1 MKFLRKLILW
11 LLIALLVVIIAA
23 YFLLQTQ
30 WGGRQASAWL
40 SDGTG
45 WKVSF
50 NKMNHNFSSPMHLQL
65 QNVTLGRD
73 GKPATLVAQTVD
85 IGFSSRQFSD
95 PLHADEIVLSDGTLN
110 FSPSS
115 AALPFAADR
124 LQLRNM
130 AFNSPESDWDLS
142 AQRVTGGVSPW
153 APEAGNVLGKKTQIQ
168 ISAGSMTLNG
178 IEASNVLIQ
187 GNIDNGEVSLSTI
200 GADVARGTLTGT
212 AKRSADGGWQ
222 VDNLRLSEIRLQS
235 DKSLADFFAPLTTLP
250 SLQIGR
256 LDVTDASLQGP
267 DWAIAGLDLNLRN
280 LTLSR
285 GDWQS
290 QEGTLSMNA
299 NEFIYG
305 SLHFLDPILNA
316 GFSPQGIAL
325 RQFTSRWEGGMV
337 RTSGN
342 WLRAG
347 HALVLDDA
355 AFAGLEYTLPDNWKQ
370 LWMAPLPDW
379 LQSLTLR
386 KFSASRNLIID
397 IEPAFP
403 WQITALDGYGGEL
416 QLVKNRSWGVW
427 SGSAT
432 LNAAAA
438 TFNRIDVRRPSLKL
452 SANASTVN
460 VNELSAFTERG
471 ILQATAAVSQLPQRQ
486 VNLSLNG
493 RGVPLNILQAW
504 GWPALPVSGD
514 GNLQL
519 TATGSVQADAPLKP
533 TVNGQLSAINM
544 EKQQVAQ
551 VMHNGEVSSPSPL
564 QHRRQRLPDFPS
576 PSPLSP
582 LPTGE
587 GPVPFAKPVA
597 IKRLFVP
604 ISRNLFLSNNGLA
617 ITKILEV
624 KKIIKVPEPT
634 KIKEQPCP

>member
-1 MKFLRKLILW
+1 MKFLEKLILW
-11 LLIALLVVIIAA
+11 LLIALLVAVIAA
-23 YFLLQTQ
+23 YFLLQTR
-30 WGGRQASAWL
+30 WGARQASAWL

-45 WKVSF
+45 WQVSF
-50 NKMNHNFSSPMHLQL
+50 DKMEHNFSSPLHLRL

-73 GKPATLVAQTVD
+73 GKPATLVAKTVD
-85 IGFSSRQFSD
+85 IGFSSRQFSN
-95 PLHADEIVLSDGTLN
+95 PLHADDIVLSNGTLN

-153 APEAGNVLGKKTQIQ
+153 VPEAGNVLGKKTQIQ
-168 ISAGSMTLNG
+168 MSAGSMTLNG

-187 GNIDNGEVSLSTI
+187 GNIDNGEVTLSTI

-222 VDNLRLSEIRLQS
+222 VNNLRLNEIRLQS
-235 DKSLADFFAPLTTLP
+235 NKSLADFFAPLGTLP

-256 LDVTDASLQGP
+256 IDITDASLQGP
-267 DWAIAGLDLNLRN
+267 GWAVTNLDLNLRN
-280 LTLSR
+280 LALNH

-290 QEGTLSMNA
+290 QDGALSMNA
-299 NEFIYG
+299 DEFIYG

-316 GFSPQGIAL
+316 GFSPQGLAL

-342 WLRAG
+342 WLRADR
-347 HALVLDDA
+347 ALVLDDT
-355 AFAGLEYTLPDNWKQ
+355 AFAGLEYTLPANWKQ
-370 LWMAPLPDW
+370 LWMEPLPEW
-379 LQSLTLR
+379 LQSLTLK

-397 IEPAFP
+397 VEPTFP

-416 QLVKNRSWGVW
+416 QLVKNRSWGIW
-427 SGSAT
+427 NGSAT

-460 VNELSAFTERG
+460 INELSAFTERG
-471 ILQATAAVSQLPQRQ
+471 ILQATAVVSQLPQRR
-486 VNLSLNG
+486 VNVSLNG

-504 GWPALPVSGD
+504 GWPALPISGD

-519 TATGSVQADAPLKP
+519 TATGSVLADASLKP

-551 VMHNGEVSSPSPL
+551 IMRNGDVTTTQEPSA
-564 QHRRQRLPDFPS
+564 
-576 PSPLSP
+576 
-582 LPTGE
+582 PT
-587 GPVPFAKPVA
+587 VA
-597 IKRLFVP
+597 TP
-604 ISRNLFLSNNGLA
+604 
-617 ITKILEV
+617 
-624 KKIIKVPEPT
+624 
-634 KIKEQPCP
+634 

>member
-65 QNVTLGRD
+65 QNVILGRD

-168 ISAGSMTLNG
+168 MSAGSMTLNG

-355 AFAGLEYTLPDNWKQ
+355 AFAGLEYTLPTNWKQ
-370 LWMAPLPDW
+370 LWLAPLPDW

-551 VMHNGEVSSPSPL
+551 VMRNGEVTST
-564 QHRRQRLPDFPS
+564 Q
-576 PSPLSP
+576 PLSAP
-582 LPTGE
+582 ATTTP
-587 GPVPFAKPVA
+587 
-597 IKRLFVP
+597 
-604 ISRNLFLSNNGLA
+604 
-617 ITKILEV
+617 
-624 KKIIKVPEPT
+624 
-634 KIKEQPCP
+634 